1 MFAQRG
7 LRLLPGR
14 FPLMILGG
22 VAFAVVV
29 VILFADLAM
38 TKSAAVANNQRARTK
53 VEQLQTQN
61 ILLRH
66 DLERAQ
72 NDQQI
77 IPRGWDY
84 FGKTPKGVQ
93 VVIAEPETPAVSP
106 ALEQA
111 PASRT
116 PFWVDLWQKIRR
128 P

>member
-1 MFAQRG
+1 MFARRWV
-7 LRLLPGR
+7 RLLPGR
-14 FPLMILGG
+14 SQLMILGG
-22 VAFAVVV
+22 VAFAIVV

-61 ILLRH
+61 VRLRH

-93 VVIAEPETPAVSP
+93 VVIAEPE
-106 ALEQA
+106 A
-111 PASRT
+111 PAASPVVEQGGASET
-116 PFWVDLWQKIRR
+116 PFWVDLWRKIRQ